1 VKNNYKN
8 PGRLLALFCTVTLC
22 VSGVSTATAQ
32 IARDSKLLASDGES
46 GDIFGSSTAMT
57 EYTTVVGARHDDDNG
72 TNSGSVYVYHRD
84 GIGWFEKVKLVASD
98 GVAGDRFGD
107 FVAID
112 DRTLLIGSPG
122 DRFSLTSPGAAYVY
136 TQSGGNWLADGKLV
150 ASDGQP
156 GDEFG
161 RVAIEGDTAI
171 ISAPSDDD
179 NGFDSGSV
187 YVFKRIRDE
196 WIEQEKLLASD
207 GSSGDQFGRLAIDE
221 DTIIV
226 GAPRDDGIAVDT
238 GSAYVFVRENDTW
251 TEQARLIASDAAMS
265 DRFGWTVAIDGD
277 TAVIGAVGQDDNGI
291 NSGAAYI
298 FTRDDGTWTEQ
309 TKLLASDG
317 AANDGFGQVAIS
329 ANKILIG
336 APRNS
341 DNNENSSAT
350 YVFGYS
356 NGTWAEKAK
365 VVAGIGAAN
374 QAYGAPA
381 IAGNTFVIGAG
392 GNHDK
397 GLQSGSAYIFS
408 VVDVEFDGII
418 DNVDNC
424 PTAFNPDQIDSND
437 DGFGDAC
444 VDPTVLVSADIDVDR
459 TVTVGADAEFKKN
472 VRLGAYTSV
481 GSNVYLK
488 NGVYVGEQV
497 DIGDGARL
505 NKDIRVGDAA
515 SIGAGVTIGRNTFV
529 GRGTVIGANT
539 TIGKDAVICA
549 AAEIGAN
556 SEIGSNSFVSATTVL
571 LPASVHSGIDG
582 PAPDPAD
589 CS

>member
-1 VKNNYKN
+1 MKNSYKN
-8 PGRLLALFCTVTLC
+8 PSRWLALFCTLTLC
-22 VSGVSTATAQ
+22 VSGVSIANAQ

-46 GDIFGSSTAMT
+46 GDIFGSSIAISEHTA
-57 EYTTVVGARHDDDNG
+57 VVGARHDDDNG

-84 GIGWFEKVKLVASD
+84 SVGWFEKVKLVASD

-107 FVAID
+107 FVAVD
-112 DRTLLIGSPG
+112 DRTLLIGAPG
-122 DRFSLTSPGAAYVY
+122 DRFSLESAGAAYVY
-136 TQSGGNWLADGKLV
+136 TQSAGNWLADGKLV

-156 GDEFG
+156 GDQFG
-161 RVAIEGDTAI
+161 RVAIDGDTAI

-187 YVFKRIRDE
+187 YVFQHTDGE
-196 WIEQEKLLASD
+196 WVEQQKLLPSD
-207 GSSGDQFGRLAIDE
+207 GSPGDQFGSIAIAE
-221 DTIIV
+221 DTIMV
-226 GAPRDDGIAVDT
+226 GAPRDDGVAVDT
-238 GSAYVFVRENDTW
+238 GSVYIFVRANDTW
-251 TEQARLIASDAAMS
+251 TEQAKLIASDAAMS

-277 TAVIGAVGQDDNGI
+277 TAVIGAIGQDDNGI
-291 NSGAAYI
+291 NSGAAYV
-298 FTRDDGTWTEQ
+298 FTRDNGTWTEQ
-309 TKLLASDG
+309 SKLTASDG

-329 ANKILIG
+329 GDKILIG

-341 DNNENSSAT
+341 NNSENSTAT
-350 YVFGYS
+350 YVFAYS
-356 NGTWAEKAK
+356 NGSWSEKAR

-374 QAYGAPA
+374 EEYGAPA
-381 IAGNTFVIGAG
+381 MAGNTFVIGAG
-392 GNHDK
+392 GNHDR

-424 PTAFNPDQIDSND
+424 PTAFNPDQVDSNG

-444 VDPTVLVSADIDVDR
+444 VDPTVLVSADVDVDR
-459 TVTVGADAEFKKN
+459 TVTVGADAELKKN

-488 NGVYVGEQV
+488 NGVYIGEQV

-505 NKDIRVGDAA
+505 NKYTRVGDAA
-515 SIGAGVTIGRNTFV
+515 SIGPGVTIGKNTFV
-529 GRGTVIGANT
+529 GSGTVIGANT

-549 AAEIGAN
+549 SAEIGAN
-556 SEIGSNSFVSATTVL
+556 SEIGSKSFVSATTVL
-571 LPASVHSGIDG
+571 SPASVHSGIDG